1 MVYGNL
7 MFKFISILL
16 SWTLQPAHV
25 LKGEGSTTLKA
36 STNGENWSQGG
47 EISTGF
53 MSYISQYKLKLSG
66 SSGGHS

>member
-1 MVYGNL
+1 

-25 LKGEGSTTLKA
+25 LKGEVKA
-36 STNGENWSQGG
+36 STNSENWSQGG
-47 EISTGF
+47 EISNGL

-66 SSGGHS
+66 SSRGRS